1 MNIKQTKALISI
13 LKAFNLIC
21 IIISVFLIKSE
32 ILSTLAIIIGILAMF
47 FMLFLKVFYLERLKE
62 GENNNV

>member
-13 LKAFNLIC
+13 LKVFNLIC
-21 IIISVFLIKSE
+21 IIISIFLIKSE

-62 GENNNV
+62 GENL

>member
-1 MNIKQTKALISI
+1 MNIKQAKALISI

-21 IIISVFLIKSE
+21 ITISVFLIKNE

-62 GENNNV
+62 GENL